1 MKPIR
6 FTKHALSYVDKRGF
20 TESEV
25 EEAIL
30 ESEWIIDELGKLECR
45 MNFEYKADWNKKYYD
60 IKQIRPIFV
69 EEDEE
74 IVVITVYTYYFRN
87 N

>member
-6 FTKHALSYVDKRGF
+6 LTKHAQSYFEKRGF
-20 TESEV
+20 SEDEV
-25 EEAIL
+25 IKAIQ
-30 ESEWIIDELGKLECR
+30 ESEWMTGDSGKLECR
-45 MNFEYKADWNKKYYD
+45 LNLDYKSDWNKKYYD

-74 IVVITVYTYYFRN
+74 IVVITVYTYFFRSN
-87 N
+87 